1 MKPLYNIA
9 TKIAEKAL
17 PLAGRFN
24 EKLKLFTEGR
34 KSVFSELEEKINPN
48 KEYLWFHAASLGEFE
63 QALPIIEEIKKEFP
77 KYKILV
83 TFFSP
88 SGYENKKNHPLAD
101 VITYL
106 PLDTRKNAKRFL
118 ELVKPKIAFFIKY
131 EIAKFYGRDK
141 KAKH

>member
-1 MKPLYNIA
+1 LKPLYNIA

-77 KYKILV
+77 KCKILV
-83 TFFSP
+83 TFFFSF
-88 SGYENKKNHPLAD
+88 GL
-101 VITYL
+101 
-106 PLDTRKNAKRFL
+106 
-118 ELVKPKIAFFIKY
+118 
-131 EIAKFYGRDK
+131 
-141 KAKH
+141 